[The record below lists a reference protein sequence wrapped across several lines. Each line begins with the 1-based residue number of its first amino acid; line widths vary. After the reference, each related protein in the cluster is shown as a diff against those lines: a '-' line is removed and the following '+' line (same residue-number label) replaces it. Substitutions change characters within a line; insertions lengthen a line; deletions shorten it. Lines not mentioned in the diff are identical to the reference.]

1 MRLSYRLLLAGAAV
15 AVGTAITVVQGMGQH
30 PSSAT
35 TPRATAPLAA
45 TSPHGIATHGNNQLE
60 TLLVTTL
67 HLIQQNRL
75 DEALNSIDKVLNINP
90 KFRLAQ
96 LIKGDL
102 LLARTK
108 PLTGMGSAASGA
120 SAESLAD
127 LRQEALVR
135 LQHYQT
141 PPPTHL
147 VPDYLLNL
155 TPQQHYAI
163 VVDTSKSRLYL
174 FENKKGRPQYRTDY
188 YITIGKKGFDKYREG
203 DQRTPLGVYHVV
215 SKLDQKKLPDLYG
228 KAAYPV
234 NYPNELDKKQGR
246 TGHGIWLH
254 GSPSDTY
261 SRPPQ
266 ASDGCVVL
274 TNPDIENLGNQL
286 EIGQTPVVIAPSIHW
301 VSAQEWEQQR
311 QNLRQAVEQW
321 RKDWESRQL
330 ERYFAHYSPEFW
342 SDSAPNL
349 NVWENQK
356 REATQNKT
364 WLKVE
369 LNNIGILRYPGN
381 RTMAVVTFDQFYRS
395 DSLTQSSKK
404 RQFWVKD
411 GTHWKIL
418 YEGAGLPPA

>member
-1 MRLSYRLLLAGAAV
+1 MRLSYRLLLAGAAI
-15 AVGTAITVVQGMGQH
+15 AVGTAITVVQGMGSR
-30 PSSAT
+30 PT
-35 TPRATAPLAA
+35 ATAPPQNTPAL
-45 TSPHGIATHGNNQLE
+45 STHGSAILRSNNQLE
-60 TLLVTTL
+60 SLLVATL

-75 DEALNSIDKVLNINP
+75 DEALNSINKVLDINP

-108 PLTGMGSAASGA
+108 PLTGMGTAASGA
-120 SAESLAD
+120 SSESLAD
-127 LRQEALVR
+127 LRQEAMVR

-174 FENKKGRPQYRTDY
+174 FENKKGRPQYRMDY

-203 DQRTPLGVYHVV
+203 DQRTPLGVYHVM

-274 TNPDIENLGNQL
+274 TNPDIESLGSQL
-286 EIGQTPVVIAPSIHW
+286 EIGQTPVIIAPNIQW
-301 VSAQEWEQQR
+301 VSASEWERQR
-311 QNLRQAVEQW
+311 QTLRQAVEEW

-330 ERYFAHYSPEFW
+330 PRYFAHYSPEFW

-349 NVWENQK
+349 AAWQTQK
-356 REATQNKT
+356 RETTQNKT

-381 RTMAVVTFDQFYRS
+381 RALAVVTFDQYYRS
-395 DSLTQSSKK
+395 DSLTQSAKK
-404 RQFWVKD
+404 RQFWVKE
-411 GTHWKIL
+411 GNTWKIL